1 MTAVKALFAAIFLI
15 SAPAYAG
22 DVTVDKVTFKKQA
35 DGTYNFRV
43 TLSHGDT
50 GWDHYADA
58 WEVVLPDGTVAGTR
72 ILAHPH
78 VEEQP
83 FTRSKT
89 GIVIPEGVTQ
99 VTVRGRDSVH
109 GLGKAVVVDLTK

>member
-1 MTAVKALFAAIFLI
+1 MTLARFALLPFIALASPAI
-15 SAPAYAG
+15 AG
-22 DVTVDKVTFKKQA
+22 EVTVEKVTFKQQA

-72 ILAHPH
+72 VLLHPH

-89 GIVIPEGVTQ
+89 GIVIPEGVSE

-109 GLGKAVVVDLTK
+109 GLGKPVVVKLMK